1 MSAFRGEAD
10 TPSWAGQRT
19 NGRESGLRW
28 FRVPGSGND
37 PLQTLAISRYS
48 LRETP
53 RRRRESDSEVCVDT
67 KRAYK
72 SFRYKAMTAWSSERR
87 GTLSAFGKPNIVVG
101 SPPEFK
107 GQPDVWAP
115 EELLVGSVNTCLMLT
130 FLALAQA
137 KGLVPL
143 GYQSEAEGLLENIE
157 GKYRITEVTVR
168 PRVTL
173 NGTAELGR
181 AREIMG
187 SVEAECF
194 ISNSIKSKV
203 TLTAEFV
210 IAPGPK

>member
-1 MSAFRGEAD
+1 MGEA
-10 TPSWAGQRT
+10 PSAT
-19 NGRESGLRW
+19 DAL
-28 FRVPGSGND
+28 
-37 PLQTLAISRYS
+37 
-48 LRETP
+48 
-53 RRRRESDSEVCVDT
+53 EVFVEPKKT
-67 KRAYK
+67 YK
-72 SFRYKAMTAWSSERR
+72 SFRYKANTTWSSARR
-87 GTLSAFGKPNIVVG
+87 GTLSAAGRPNIVVG

-107 GQPDVWAP
+107 GQPDIWAP

-130 FLALAQA
+130 FLTLAQA

-173 NGTAELGR
+173 NGTAEIGR
-181 AREIMG
+181 AREIME
-187 SVEAECF
+187 SVEAQCF

-210 IAPGPK
+210 IAPSPE

>member
-1 MSAFRGEAD
+1 MD
-10 TPSWAGQRT
+10 
-19 NGRESGLRW
+19 
-28 FRVPGSGND
+28 
-37 PLQTLAISRYS
+37 SR
-48 LRETP
+48 
-53 RRRRESDSEVCVDT
+53 
-67 KRAYK
+67 RAYK
-72 SFRYKAMTAWSSERR
+72 SFRYKAETAWSSARR
-87 GTLSAFGKPNIVVG
+87 GTLSALGKPNIVVG

-107 GQPDVWAP
+107 GQPDIWAP

-130 FLALAQA
+130 FLTLAQA

-181 AREIMG
+181 AREIME
-187 SVEAECF
+187 SVEARCF

-210 IAPGPK
+210 KAPSPR

>member
-1 MSAFRGEAD
+1 
-10 TPSWAGQRT
+10 
-19 NGRESGLRW
+19 
-28 FRVPGSGND
+28 
-37 PLQTLAISRYS
+37 
-48 LRETP
+48 
-53 RRRRESDSEVCVDT
+53 VDT
-67 KRAYK
+67 RRAYK
-72 SFRYKAMTAWSSERR
+72 SFRYKAKTAWSSAQR
-87 GTLSAFGKPNIVVG
+87 GTLSALGKPNIVVG

-107 GQPDVWAP
+107 GQPDIWAP

-130 FLALAQA
+130 FLTLAQA

-181 AREIMG
+181 AREIME
-187 SVEAECF
+187 SVEAQCF

-203 TLTAEFV
+203 VLTAEFV
-210 IAPGPK
+210 IAPSPK

>member
-1 MSAFRGEAD
+1 
-10 TPSWAGQRT
+10 
-19 NGRESGLRW
+19 
-28 FRVPGSGND
+28 
-37 PLQTLAISRYS
+37 
-48 LRETP
+48 
-53 RRRRESDSEVCVDT
+53 VDT
-67 KRAYK
+67 RRAYK
-72 SFRYKAMTAWSSERR
+72 SFRYKAETAWSSARR
-87 GTLSAFGKPNIVVG
+87 GTLSALGKPNIVVG

-107 GQPDVWAP
+107 GQPDIWAP

-130 FLALAQA
+130 FLTLAQA

-173 NGTAELGR
+173 SGTAEFGR
-181 AREIMG
+181 AREIME
-187 SVEAECF
+187 SVEAQCF

-210 IAPGPK
+210 IAPSPR